1 MTELP
6 PPPAPRPAAMP
17 PMSEADKQKF
27 GVSSAPGP
35 ASMPAAGPMMGSPMM
50 GSPMMGSPM
59 MSSPMMGGCPSVG
72 MGPNLVFNF
81 GQQPG
86 MYMPAPVVCAP
97 CGGGGGEGV
106 KEEKKPPQ
114 YVQGDPTWY
123 RPRMPVKKGQKMKDS
138 PCTIM

>member
-1 MTELP
+1 MQDLP
-6 PPPAPRPAAMP
+6 PPPPPRPAQMP
-17 PMSEADKQKF
+17 AMSEADKQKF
-27 GVSSAPGP
+27 GMSSATPGP
-35 ASMPAAGPMMGSPMM
+35 ASMPAAGPMMM
-50 GSPMMGSPM
+50 GSPMMGSSM
-59 MSSPMMGGCPSVG
+59 MGSPMMGGCPSVG

-86 MYMPAPVVCAP
+86 MYMAAPVVAP
-97 CGGGGGEGV
+97 GGCGGCE
-106 KEEKKPPQ
+106 EEKPPAPPQ